1 MNDSRIRL
9 KLLFSLELQE
19 SDISC
24 LHLVQQVKSVRRK
37 GPTSSPISRWCNI
50 KYRASH
56 VIVFQQFEPEEAGR
70 YACARLKHLEPRS
83 CINTTRYHIV
93 SNSYPR
99 PLAMDASAKLQAHN
113 CDEITDLCVHNV
125 KQTILD
131 I

>member
-50 KYRASH
+50 KYCASH
-56 VIVFQQFEPEEAGR
+56 VTVFQQFKLEGVGR
-70 YACARLKHLEPRS
+70 YGCWSETLGAAILYQH
-83 CINTTRYHIV
+83 
-93 SNSYPR
+93 YP
-99 PLAMDASAKLQAHN
+99 LSH
-113 CDEITDLCVHNV
+113 CV
-125 KQTILD
+125 
-131 I
+131 